1 MVAKRVTSS
10 CDHLGLFLILRSQYE
25 STKKNFFSQRLTRKK
40 NKLHYIQVE
49 VNTNAILTYHKK
61 AAIHFKLDESIISKN
76 LFQVIIQ
83 IYKQRRCYLNGPL
96 NWHFF
101 TKWFFLDRCHIRKRN
116 LAKEVCMYCP
126 YFKNIYTEIIKW

>member
-1 MVAKRVTSS
+1 MNQ
-10 CDHLGLFLILRSQYE
+10 L
-25 STKKNFFSQRLTRKK
+25 KKIFFSQRLTRKK

-61 AAIHFKLDESIISKN
+61 TIHFKLDESIISKN

-96 NWHFF
+96 N
-101 TKWFFLDRCHIRKRN
+101 
-116 LAKEVCMYCP
+116 
-126 YFKNIYTEIIKW
+126 